1 LDWEQSS
8 GHFEWATGGTKQY
21 SPKNARVGTIP
32 QENEGTQI
40 LRPMGGFSAKTGT
53 LDQGCG
59 ERRRE
64 ASLLEKGVK
73 EFILIRGR

>member
-1 LDWEQSS
+1 
-8 GHFEWATGGTKQY
+8 
-21 SPKNARVGTIP
+21 
-32 QENEGTQI
+32 
-40 LRPMGGFSAKTGT
+40 MGGFSAKTGT